1 LHDLPPLTLAK
12 KIAQQLSTS
21 AVIISFFSDLNFALI
36 CRATVAPAIVPV
48 QHLELK
54 ADSVLSIRFFLSSAM
69 ARETFQHLKI
79 KQDSI
84 LSIPFL
90 SLLGE

>member
-36 CRATVAPAIVPV
+36 CRATVARAIVLV
-48 QHLELK
+48 LELE
-54 ADSVLSIRFFLSSAM
+54 ADSVLSIRFFLSFAM
-69 ARETFQHLKI
+69 AREAFQHLKI